1 MRGESGRAGFYNL
14 AVVGDLIWEGECAMQ
29 VAFLFMEKPAQ
40 KFGTFGGVFV
50 PNVLTILGVIL
61 FLRSGWVVGNAG
73 LTDALLMLCLA
84 NAVTFISALSLSAI
98 ATNTKAQGGGAYF
111 LISRSLGWEF
121 GGAIG
126 LPLYLAQAISVAFYV
141 VGFTE
146 SVQYLFPDLDA
157 RVFSLGTLG
166 AITVV
171 AWIGA
176 SVAVK
181 AQYVILATLAVSLAS
196 FFIGFQI
203 SDGWEARMEPGY
215 EEGQNFWSV
224 FAIFFPAVTGIMS
237 GVSMSGDLKDPT
249 RSIPRGTLWAVAFT
263 FFVYVLQLIWLAM
276 GSNRDALVGDALVM
290 QTLSVFPPLIIA
302 GLWAATLSSALASL
316 VAAPRTMQA
325 LAKDRVVPRFLSKGH
340 GASNE
345 PRIALVLSAGISV
358 ICVWVGDLNLIA
370 PLISMFFLAT
380 YGAVNLVAALES
392 WTSNPTYRPTF
403 KVHWLVSLVG
413 AIACFGIMLLLNPL
427 ATVLAVALIVTA
439 YTILARRAYRTAWGD
454 MRSGFWFAVACMGLL
469 KLYAS
474 RQHQRNWR
482 PAILVLMSN
491 LKQNNQLL
499 RFSRYLEA
507 NKGVLF
513 LSHIILGDWKTSNDR
528 QKALTRQIDDR
539 ILEERMSAFS
549 KVVIAKDFEQGV
561 TSLLQGAGLG
571 NLQPNTLM
579 IEWGSGWLRDHD
591 FPHTVHQALEMEAN
605 LIVYSKAKEPDS
617 HLYSVIDV
625 WWSARANGSMMI
637 TLAHLLQSNQA
648 WQESRIRI
656 LRIIRDEGGREAAE
670 AGMAE
675 LLKDSRIE
683 VEPVIVVSKDPPLE
697 SIARESA
704 RSAVTFVGVSVRTL
718 EEEAGPL
725 SSYAPLVDSVQG
737 HLFLTKNWHDLEL

>member
-1 MRGESGRAGFYNL
+1 MAKE
-14 AVVGDLIWEGECAMQ
+14 
-29 VAFLFMEKPAQ
+29 AQ

-73 LTDALLMLCLA
+73 LFGAIAMLCLA

-111 LISRSLGWEF
+111 LVSRSLGLEF

-146 SVQYLFPDLDA
+146 SLQYLFPGLDT
-157 RVFSLGTLG
+157 RTFSLITLG
-166 AITVV
+166 AIFVV
-171 AWIGA
+171 AWVGA
-176 SVAVK
+176 GVAVK
-181 AQYVILATLAVSLAS
+181 TQYIILGILGVSLLS
-196 FFIGFQI
+196 FFVGFRALE
-203 SDGWEARMEPGY
+203 GWQTNTEPAY
-215 EEGQNFWSV
+215 SEGHSFWTV

-249 RSIPRGTLWAVAFT
+249 KAIPRGTLWAVGFT
-263 FFVYVLQLIWLAM
+263 FVVYLAQLIWLAV
-276 GSNRDALVGDALVM
+276 GSDRDELVENSLVM
-290 QTLSVFPPLIIA
+290 KSISVFPPLILA

-316 VAAPRTMQA
+316 IAAPRTLQA
-325 LAKDRVVPRFLSKGH
+325 LGKDRVVPRFLAKGH
-340 GASNE
+340 GPARE
-345 PRIALVLSAGISV
+345 PRIALALSAAV
-358 ICVWVGDLNLIA
+358 ALVCVWFGDLNLIA

-380 YGAVNLVAALES
+380 YGAVNLVAALEN
-392 WTSNPTYRPTF
+392 WTGNPTYRPTF
-403 KVHWLVSLVG
+403 RVHWSISLIG
-413 AIACFGIMLLLNPL
+413 AVACFGIMLLLNPL
-427 ATVLAVALIVTA
+427 ATLAAIVLIVAA
-439 YTILARRAYRTAWGD
+439 YTVLARRSYRTAWGD
-454 MRSGFWFAVACMGLL
+454 MRSGFWFAVARMGLL

-491 LKQNNQLL
+491 LKENSSLL
-499 RFSRYLEA
+499 RFGRYLEA

-513 LSHIILGDWKTSNDR
+513 LSHIIIGDWTTSNDR

-539 ILEERMSAFS
+539 IRDEKMSAFS
-549 KVVIAKDFEQGV
+549 KIVIARDFEQGV
-561 TSLLQGAGLG
+561 TSLLQGSGLG

-591 FPHTVHQALEMEAN
+591 FPHTVRQALEMEAN
-605 LIVYSKAKEPDS
+605 LIVYAKADVPEEQL
-617 HLYSVIDV
+617 HSVVDV

-637 TLAHLLQSNQA
+637 TLAYLMQSNRA
-648 WQESRIRI
+648 WREARIRI

-670 AGMAE
+670 AGMSE

-683 VEPVIVVSKDPPLE
+683 VEPVVVVSKDPPLE
-697 SIARESA
+697 VIARRSGASSA
-704 RSAVTFVGVSVRTL
+704 TFVGVSVRTL

-725 SSYAPLVDSVQG
+725 SSYSPLVESVKG

>member
-1 MRGESGRAGFYNL
+1 
-14 AVVGDLIWEGECAMQ
+14 
-29 VAFLFMEKPAQ
+29 MEKPAQ

-73 LTDALLMLCLA
+73 LLGAIAMLCIA
-84 NAVTFISALSLSAI
+84 NLVTFISALSLSAI

-111 LISRSLGWEF
+111 LVSRSLGLEF

-126 LPLYLAQAISVAFYV
+126 MPLYLAQAISVAFYV

-157 RVFSLGTLG
+157 RAFSLITLG

-181 AQYVILATLAVSLAS
+181 AQYLILATLAVSLAS
-196 FFIGFQI
+196 FFVGFQI
-203 SDGWEARMEPGY
+203 SDGWEARSEPAY
-215 EEGQNFWSV
+215 IEGQSFWSV

-249 RSIPRGTLWAVAFT
+249 KSIPRGTLWAVGAT
-263 FFVYVLQLIWLAM
+263 FVVYLMQLVWLSLGA
-276 GSNRDALVGDALVM
+276 SREDLIENALVM
-290 QTLSVFPPLIIA
+290 KTISVAPPLVIA

-325 LAKDRVVPRFLSKGH
+325 LAKDRVMPRFLAKGH
-340 GASNE
+340 GPSKE

-427 ATVLAVALIVTA
+427 ATVAAVALIVTA
-439 YTILARRAYRTAWGD
+439 YTVLARRSYRTAWGD
-454 MRSGFWFAVACMGLL
+454 MRSGFWFAVARMGLL
-469 KLYAS
+469 KLYSS

-482 PAILVLMSN
+482 PAILMLMSN
-491 LKQNNQLL
+491 LKENSQLL
-499 RFSRYLEA
+499 RFGRYLEA

-513 LSHIILGDWKTSNDR
+513 LSHIIIGDWKNSLER
-528 QKALTRQIDDR
+528 QKALTRQMDER

-549 KVVIAKDFEQGV
+549 KVVVAKDFEQGV
-561 TSLLQGAGLG
+561 TSLLQGSGLG

-591 FPHTVHQALEMEAN
+591 FPSTVHQALEMETN
-605 LIVYSKAKEPDS
+605 LLVYSKAKEPDS

-637 TLAHLLQSNQA
+637 TLAHLMQSNRA
-648 WQESRIRI
+648 WQEARIRI
-656 LRIIRDEGGREAAE
+656 LRIIRDEEGRAAAE

-718 EEEAGPL
+718 EEKAGPL
-725 SSYAPLVDSVQG
+725 SSYAPLVDSIQG

>member
-1 MRGESGRAGFYNL
+1 
-14 AVVGDLIWEGECAMQ
+14 
-29 VAFLFMEKPAQ
+29 MEKPAH

-73 LTDALLMLCLA
+73 LLGALAMLGLA
-84 NAVTFISALSLSAI
+84 NLVTFISALSLSAI

-157 RVFSLGTLG
+157 RLFSLATLAG
-166 AITVV
+166 ITVV

-176 SVAVK
+176 GVAVK
-181 AQYVILATLAVSLAS
+181 AQYLILATLAVSLLS
-196 FFIGFQI
+196 FFVGFQI
-203 SDGWEARMEPGY
+203 SDGWQGRMEPAY
-215 EEGQNFWSV
+215 SEEHTFWTV

-237 GVSMSGDLKDPT
+237 GVSMSGDLKEPT
-249 RSIPRGTLWAVAFT
+249 KAIPRGTLWAVGAT
-263 FFVYVLQLIWLAM
+263 FFIYALQLVWLSFGASREELI
-276 GSNRDALVGDALVM
+276 GNALVM
-290 QTLSVFPPLIIA
+290 QTISKAPPLIIA

-325 LAKDRVVPRFLSKGH
+325 LAKDRVVPRFLAKGH
-340 GASNE
+340 GASSE
-345 PRIALVLSAGISV
+345 PRIALVLSAGV
-358 ICVWVGDLNLIA
+358 GVLCVWVGDLNLIA

-380 YGAVNLVAALES
+380 YGAVNLVAAVES
-392 WTSNPTYRPTF
+392 WTGNPTYRPTF
-403 KVHWLVSLVG
+403 KVHWSFSLIG
-413 AIACFGIMLLLNPL
+413 AMACFGIMLLLNAL
-427 ATVLAVALIVTA
+427 ATVLAIALIVTA
-439 YTILARRAYRTAWGD
+439 YTVLARRSYRTAWGD
-454 MRSGFWFAVACMGLL
+454 MRSGFWFAVARMGLL
-469 KLYAS
+469 KLYKS

-482 PAILVLMSN
+482 PAILLLMSN
-491 LKQNNQLL
+491 LKENSQLL
-499 RFSRYLEA
+499 RFGRYLEA

-513 LSHIILGDWKTSNDR
+513 LSHIILGDWKKSAER
-528 QKALTRQIDDR
+528 QKALRRQIDDQIR
-539 ILEERMSAFS
+539 EERMSAFS
-549 KVVIAKDFEQGV
+549 KVVVSKDFEQGV
-561 TSLLQGAGLG
+561 TSLLQGSGLG

-637 TLAHLLQSNQA
+637 TLAYLLQSNPA
-648 WQESRIRI
+648 WQDTKIRV
-656 LRIIRDEGGREAAE
+656 LRIIRDEDGREAAE
-670 AGMAE
+670 AGMAD
-675 LLKDSRIE
+675 LLKDTRIE
-683 VEPVIVVSKDPPLE
+683 IEPVVVVASEPPLE
-697 SIARESA
+697 AIARESA

-718 EEEAGPL
+718 EEAAGPL
-725 SSYAPLVDSVQG
+725 SSYSSLVDAMQG
-737 HLFLTKNWHDLEL
+737 HLILTKNWHDLEL

>member
-1 MRGESGRAGFYNL
+1 
-14 AVVGDLIWEGECAMQ
+14 
-29 VAFLFMEKPAQ
+29 MEKPAQ

-73 LTDALLMLCLA
+73 LAGAIAMLCVA

-146 SVQYLFPDLDA
+146 SVQYLFPDLDV
-157 RVFSLGTLG
+157 RVFSLVTLA
-166 AITVV
+166 AITAV

-181 AQYVILATLAVSLAS
+181 TQYIILATLAVSLVS
-196 FFIGFQI
+196 FFVGFQI
-203 SDGWEARMEPGY
+203 SDGWEARTEPQYEPG
-215 EEGQNFWSV
+215 QSFWSV

-249 RSIPRGTLWAVAFT
+249 KSIPRGTLWAVAFT
-263 FFVYVLQLIWLAM
+263 FVVYLLQLIWLSLGASREDLI
-276 GSNRDALVGDALVM
+276 GNSLVM
-290 QTLSVFPPLIIA
+290 KTISVAPPLVIA

-316 VAAPRTMQA
+316 VAAPRTLQA
-325 LAKDRVVPRFLSKGH
+325 LAKDRVIPKFLAKGQ
-340 GASNE
+340 GPSNE
-345 PRIALVLSAGISV
+345 PRLALVLSAAVGAV
-358 ICVWVGDLNLIA
+358 CVWVGDLNIIA

-403 KVHWLVSLVG
+403 KVHWLVSLLG

-427 ATVLAVALIVTA
+427 ATVAAIALIVTA
-439 YTILARRAYRTAWGD
+439 YTVLARRSYRTAWGD
-454 MRSGFWFAVACMGLL
+454 MRSGFWFAVARMGLL
-469 KLYAS
+469 KLYSS

-482 PAILVLMSN
+482 PAILMLMSN
-491 LKQNNQLL
+491 LKENSQLL
-499 RFSRYLEA
+499 RFGRYLEA

-513 LSHIILGDWKTSNDR
+513 LSHIILGDWKSSNDR
-528 QKALTRQIDDR
+528 QKALTRQMDDR
-539 ILEERMSAFS
+539 IREEKMSAFS
-549 KVVIAKDFEQGV
+549 KVVIAKDFEQGL
-561 TSLLQGAGLG
+561 TSLLQGSGLG

-591 FPHTVHQALEMEAN
+591 FPRTVRQALEMETN

-617 HLYSVIDV
+617 HLYSVVDV

-637 TLAHLLQSNQA
+637 TLAHLLQSNRS
-648 WQESRIRI
+648 WRDSRIRI
-656 LRIIRDEGGREAAE
+656 LRIIRDEQGRAAAE
-670 AGMAE
+670 AGMSE

-683 VEPVIVVSKDPPLE
+683 VEPVIVVTREPPLE
-697 SIARESA
+697 AIARESA
-704 RSAVTFVGVSVRTL
+704 RSGVTFVGVSVRTL

-725 SSYAPLVDSVQG
+725 SSYAPLVDTLQG

>member
-1 MRGESGRAGFYNL
+1 
-14 AVVGDLIWEGECAMQ
+14 
-29 VAFLFMEKPAQ
+29 MEKPAQ

-73 LTDALLMLCLA
+73 LLGAIAMLCIA
-84 NAVTFISALSLSAI
+84 NLVTFISALSLSAI

-111 LISRSLGWEF
+111 LVSRSLGLEF

-126 LPLYLAQAISVAFYV
+126 MPLYLAQAISVAFYV

-157 RVFSLGTLG
+157 RAFSLITLG
-166 AITVV
+166 AITAV

-181 AQYVILATLAVSLAS
+181 AQYLILATLAVSLAS
-196 FFIGFQI
+196 FFVGFQI
-203 SDGWEARMEPGY
+203 SDGWEARSEPAY
-215 EEGQNFWSV
+215 IEGQSFWSV

-249 RSIPRGTLWAVAFT
+249 KSIPRGTLWAVGAT
-263 FFVYVLQLIWLAM
+263 FVIYLMQLVWLSLGA
-276 GSNRDALVGDALVM
+276 SREDLIENALVM
-290 QTLSVFPPLIIA
+290 KTISVAPPLVIA

-325 LAKDRVVPRFLSKGH
+325 LAKDRVMPRFLAKGH
-340 GASNE
+340 GPSKE

-427 ATVLAVALIVTA
+427 ATVAAVALIVTA
-439 YTILARRAYRTAWGD
+439 YTVLARRSYRTAWGD
-454 MRSGFWFAVACMGLL
+454 MRSGFWFAVARMGLL
-469 KLYAS
+469 KLYSS

-482 PAILVLMSN
+482 PAILMLMSN
-491 LKQNNQLL
+491 LKENSQLL
-499 RFSRYLEA
+499 RFGRYLEA

-513 LSHIILGDWKTSNDR
+513 LSHIIIGDWKNSLER
-528 QKALTRQIDDR
+528 QKALTRQMDER

-549 KVVIAKDFEQGV
+549 KVVVAKDFEQGV
-561 TSLLQGAGLG
+561 TSLLQGSGLG

-591 FPHTVHQALEMEAN
+591 FPSTVHQALEMETN
-605 LIVYSKAKEPDS
+605 LLVYSKAKEPDS

-637 TLAHLLQSNQA
+637 TLAHLMQSNRA
-648 WQESRIRI
+648 WQEARIRI
-656 LRIIRDEGGREAAE
+656 LRIIRDEEGRAAAE

-718 EEEAGPL
+718 EEKAGPL
-725 SSYAPLVDSVQG
+725 SSYAPLVDSIQG

>member
-1 MRGESGRAGFYNL
+1 
-14 AVVGDLIWEGECAMQ
+14 
-29 VAFLFMEKPAQ
+29 MEKPAQ

-73 LTDALLMLCLA
+73 LTGAILMLCIA
-84 NAVTFISALSLSAI
+84 NLVTFISALSLSAI

-111 LISRSLGWEF
+111 LVSRSLGLEF

-157 RVFSLGTLG
+157 RVFSLITLG
-166 AITVV
+166 AITLV

-181 AQYVILATLAVSLAS
+181 AQYLIVATLAVSLGS
-196 FFIGFQI
+196 FFVGFQI
-203 SDGWEARMEPGY
+203 SDGWEIRSEPAY
-215 EEGQNFWSV
+215 IEGHSFWSV

-263 FFVYVLQLIWLAM
+263 FLVYGFQLVWLSLGATREELIT
-276 GSNRDALVGDALVM
+276 NALVM
-290 QTLSVFPPLIIA
+290 KTISVAPPLIIA

-325 LAKDRVVPRFLSKGH
+325 LAKDRVIPHFLSKGH
-340 GASNE
+340 GPSKE

-358 ICVWVGDLNLIA
+358 VCVWIGDLNLIA

-427 ATVLAVALIVTA
+427 ATVAAVALIMTA
-439 YTILARRAYRTAWGD
+439 YTVLARRSYRTAWGD
-454 MRSGFWFAVACMGLL
+454 MRSGFWFAVARMGLL
-469 KLYAS
+469 KLYSS

-491 LKQNNQLL
+491 LKENSQLL
-499 RFSRYLEA
+499 RFGRYLEA

-513 LSHIILGDWKTSNDR
+513 LSHIIIGDWQKSNAR
-528 QKALTRQIDDR
+528 QKALSRQIDDR
-539 ILEERMSAFS
+539 IRDEKMSAFS
-549 KVVIAKDFEQGV
+549 KIVIAKDFEQGV
-561 TSLLQGAGLG
+561 TSLLQGSGLG
-571 NLQPNTLM
+571 NLQPNTLL
-579 IEWGSGWLRDHD
+579 IEWGSGWLRDQH

-605 LIVYSKAKEPDS
+605 LLVYSKAKEPDS

-637 TLAHLLQSNQA
+637 TLAHLMQSNRP
-648 WQESRIRI
+648 WRESRIRI
-656 LRIIRDEGGREAAE
+656 LRIIRDESGREAAE

-683 VEPVIVVSKDPPLE
+683 VEPVIVVSQDPPLD

-725 SSYAPLVDSVQG
+725 SSYAPMVDTIQG

>member
-1 MRGESGRAGFYNL
+1 
-14 AVVGDLIWEGECAMQ
+14 
-29 VAFLFMEKPAQ
+29 MEKPAV

-73 LTDALLMLCLA
+73 LTGALAMLCIA

-111 LISRSLGWEF
+111 LVSRSLGLEF

-157 RVFSLGTLG
+157 RLFSLATLA
-166 AITVV
+166 AIACV

-176 SVAVK
+176 GVAVK
-181 AQYVILATLAVSLAS
+181 TQYIILATLVVSLVS
-196 FFIGFQI
+196 FFIGFQV
-203 SDGWEARMEPGY
+203 SDGWQSRSEPAY
-215 EEGQNFWSV
+215 ATGQSFWSV

-249 RSIPRGTLWAVAFT
+249 KSIPRGTLWAVAFT
-263 FFVYVLQLIWLAM
+263 FVIYALQLLWLSL
-276 GSNRDALVGDALVM
+276 GSSREELKENALVM
-290 QTLSVFPPLIIA
+290 QSISVFPPLIIA

-325 LAKDRVVPRFLSKGH
+325 LAKDRVVPFVLAKGQ
-340 GASNE
+340 GPSSE
-345 PRIALVLSAGISV
+345 PRLALLLSTFVAV

-403 KVHWLVSLVG
+403 KVHWLISLLG
-413 AIACFGIMLLLNPL
+413 AMACFGIMLLLNPL
-427 ATVLAVALIVTA
+427 ATFLAVVLIVTA
-439 YTILARRAYRTAWGD
+439 YTVLARRAYRTAWGD
-454 MRSGFWFAVACMGLL
+454 MRSGFWFAVARMGLL
-469 KLYAS
+469 KLYSS

-482 PAILVLMSN
+482 PAILILMSN
-491 LKQNNQLL
+491 LKGSGKLL
-499 RFSRYLEA
+499 QFGRYLEA
-507 NKGVLF
+507 DKGVLF
-513 LSHIILGDWKTSNDR
+513 LSRIIIGDWKSSIDR
-528 QKALTRQIDDR
+528 QKALTRQMDDR
-539 ILEERMSAFS
+539 IREEKLSAFS

-561 TSLLQGAGLG
+561 TSLLQGSGLG
-571 NLQPNTLM
+571 NLQPNTLLM
-579 IEWGSGWLRDHD
+579 EWGSGWLRDQD
-591 FPHTVHQALEMEAN
+591 FPRTVRQALEMETN
-605 LIVYSKAKEPDS
+605 LLVYSKAEEPDS

-637 TLAHLLQSNQA
+637 TLAHLLQSNRM
-648 WQESRIRI
+648 WREHRIRI
-656 LRIIRDEGGREAAE
+656 LRIIRDEGGRESAE
-670 AGMAE
+670 NGMSE
-675 LLKDSRIE
+675 LLRDSRIE
-683 VEPVIVVSKDPPLE
+683 VEPVIVVSKSPPLE

-718 EEEAGPL
+718 EEEEGPL
-725 SSYAPLVDSVQG
+725 SSYGPMVESMQG

>member
-1 MRGESGRAGFYNL
+1 
-14 AVVGDLIWEGECAMQ
+14 
-29 VAFLFMEKPAQ
+29 MEKPAQ

-73 LTDALLMLCLA
+73 LVGAIVMLCIA
-84 NAVTFISALSLSAI
+84 NLVTFISALSLSAI

-111 LISRSLGWEF
+111 LVSRSLGLEF

-157 RVFSLGTLG
+157 RTFSLITLG
-166 AITVV
+166 AITAV

-181 AQYVILATLAVSLAS
+181 TQYIILATLAVSLIS
-196 FFIGFQI
+196 FFVGFQI
-203 SDGWEARMEPGY
+203 SDGWEARSEPAY
-215 EEGQNFWSV
+215 IEGQSFWSV

-249 RSIPRGTLWAVAFT
+249 KSIPRGTLWAVGFT
-263 FFVYVLQLIWLAM
+263 FVVYLLQLVWLSLGASREELI
-276 GSNRDALVGDALVM
+276 GNALVM
-290 QTLSVFPPLIIA
+290 QGISVAPPLIIA

-316 VAAPRTMQA
+316 VAAPRTLQA
-325 LAKDRVVPRFLSKGH
+325 LAKDRVMPRVLSKGH
-340 GASNE
+340 GAAKE
-345 PRIALVLSAGISV
+345 PRIALVISAAISV
-358 ICVWVGDLNLIA
+358 VCVWVGDLNLIA

-427 ATVLAVALIVTA
+427 ATFAAVVLIVTA
-439 YTILARRAYRTAWGD
+439 YTVLARRSYRTAWGD
-454 MRSGFWFAVACMGLL
+454 MRSGFWFAVARMGLL
-469 KLYAS
+469 KLYSS

-491 LKQNNQLL
+491 LKENSQLL
-499 RFSRYLEA
+499 RFGRYLEA

-513 LSHIILGDWKTSNDR
+513 LSHIIIGDWKNSIDR

-539 ILEERMSAFS
+539 IREERMSAFS
-549 KVVIAKDFEQGV
+549 KVVVAKDFEQGV
-561 TSLLQGAGLG
+561 TSLLQGSGLG

-591 FPHTVHQALEMEAN
+591 FPSTVHQALEMETN
-605 LIVYSKAKEPDS
+605 LLVYSKAKEPDS

-637 TLAHLLQSNQA
+637 TLAHLMQSNRA
-648 WQESRIRI
+648 WQEARIRI
-656 LRIIRDEGGREAAE
+656 LRIIRDEDGREAAE

-683 VEPVIVVSKDPPLE
+683 AESVIVVSQDSPLE

-725 SSYAPLVDSVQG
+725 SSYAPLVDGIQG

>member
-1 MRGESGRAGFYNL
+1 
-14 AVVGDLIWEGECAMQ
+14 
-29 VAFLFMEKPAQ
+29 MEKPAQ

-73 LTDALLMLCLA
+73 LVGAIVMLCIA
-84 NAVTFISALSLSAI
+84 NLVTFISALSLSAI

-111 LISRSLGWEF
+111 LVSRSLGLEF

-157 RVFSLGTLG
+157 RTFSLVTLG
-166 AITVV
+166 AITAV

-181 AQYVILATLAVSLAS
+181 TQYIILATLAVSLIS
-196 FFIGFQI
+196 FFVGFQI
-203 SDGWEARMEPGY
+203 SDGWEARSEPAY
-215 EEGQNFWSV
+215 IEGQSFWSV

-249 RSIPRGTLWAVAFT
+249 KSIPRGTLWAVGFT
-263 FFVYVLQLIWLAM
+263 FVVYLLQLVWLSLGASREELI
-276 GSNRDALVGDALVM
+276 GNALVM
-290 QTLSVFPPLIIA
+290 QGISVAPPLIIA

-316 VAAPRTMQA
+316 VAAPRTLQA
-325 LAKDRVVPRFLSKGH
+325 LAKDRVMPRVLSKGH
-340 GASNE
+340 GAAKE
-345 PRIALVLSAGISV
+345 PRIALVISAAISV
-358 ICVWVGDLNLIA
+358 VCVWVGDLNLIA

-427 ATVLAVALIVTA
+427 ATFAAVVLIVTA
-439 YTILARRAYRTAWGD
+439 YTVLARRSYRTAWGD
-454 MRSGFWFAVACMGLL
+454 MRSGFWFAVARMGLL
-469 KLYAS
+469 KLYSS

-491 LKQNNQLL
+491 LKENSQLL
-499 RFSRYLEA
+499 RFGRYLEA

-513 LSHIILGDWKTSNDR
+513 LSHIIIGDWKNSIDR

-539 ILEERMSAFS
+539 IREERMSAFS
-549 KVVIAKDFEQGV
+549 KVVVAKDFEQGV
-561 TSLLQGAGLG
+561 TSLLQGSGLG

-591 FPHTVHQALEMEAN
+591 FPSTVHQALEMETN
-605 LIVYSKAKEPDS
+605 LLVYSKAKEPDS

-637 TLAHLLQSNQA
+637 TLAHLMQSNRA
-648 WQESRIRI
+648 WQEARIRI
-656 LRIIRDEGGREAAE
+656 LRIIRDEDGREAAE

-683 VEPVIVVSKDPPLE
+683 AESVVVVSQDSPLE

-725 SSYAPLVDSVQG
+725 SSYAPLVDGIQG

>member
-1 MRGESGRAGFYNL
+1 
-14 AVVGDLIWEGECAMQ
+14 
-29 VAFLFMEKPAQ
+29 MEKAAQ

-73 LTDALLMLCLA
+73 LTGAIVMLCIA
-84 NAVTFISALSLSAI
+84 NLVTFISALSLSAI

-111 LISRSLGWEF
+111 LVSRSLGLEF

-146 SVQYLFPDLDA
+146 SVQYLFHDIDA
-157 RVFSLGTLG
+157 RMFSLVTLA

-181 AQYVILATLAVSLAS
+181 TQYIILATLLVSLAS
-196 FFIGFQI
+196 FFVGFQI
-203 SDGWEARMEPGY
+203 SDGWEARIEPAY
-215 EEGQNFWSV
+215 EVGQSFWSV

-237 GVSMSGDLKDPT
+237 GVSMSGDLKDPAK
-249 RSIPRGTLWAVAFT
+249 SIPRGTLWAVGFT
-263 FFVYVLQLIWLAM
+263 FVVYVLQLIWLSLGAP
-276 GSNRDALVGDALVM
+276 REALVGNALVM
-290 QTLSVFPPLIIA
+290 KTISVAPPLVIA

-325 LAKDRVVPRFLSKGH
+325 LAKDRVMPRFLSKGH
-340 GASNE
+340 GPSKE
-345 PRIALVLSAGISV
+345 PRLALVLSAAISV
-358 ICVWVGDLNLIA
+358 ICVWIGDLNLIA

-427 ATVLAVALIVTA
+427 ATVAAVALIVTA
-439 YTILARRAYRTAWGD
+439 YTVLARRSYRTAWGD
-454 MRSGFWFAVACMGLL
+454 MRSGFWFAVARMGLL
-469 KLYAS
+469 KLYSS

-482 PAILVLMSN
+482 PAILMLMSN
-491 LKQNNQLL
+491 LKENSQLL
-499 RFSRYLEA
+499 RFGRYLEA

-513 LSHIILGDWKTSNDR
+513 LSHIILGDWKTSNER
-528 QKALTRQIDDR
+528 QKALTRQMDDR
-539 ILEERMSAFS
+539 IREEKMSAFS

-561 TSLLQGAGLG
+561 TSLLQGSGLG

-591 FPHTVHQALEMEAN
+591 FPSTVHQALEMEAN
-605 LIVYSKAKEPDS
+605 LLVYSKAKEPDS

-637 TLAHLLQSNQA
+637 TLAHLMQSNRD
-648 WQESRIRI
+648 WQEARIRI
-656 LRIIRDEGGREAAE
+656 LRIIRDEDGREAAE
-670 AGMAE
+670 AGMAD

-683 VEPVIVVSKDPPLE
+683 VEPVIVVSQDPPLE

-725 SSYAPLVDSVQG
+725 SSYAPLVDAIQG

>member
-1 MRGESGRAGFYNL
+1 MLELTMAMRD
-14 AVVGDLIWEGECAMQ
+14 GDRSD
-29 VAFLFMEKPAQ
+29 FMDKPAQ

-61 FLRSGWVVGNAG
+61 FLRAGWVVGNAG
-73 LTDALLMLCLA
+73 LTEALMMLCIA

-111 LISRSLGWEF
+111 LISRSLGLEF

-146 SVQYLFPDLDA
+146 SVQYLFPNLDV
-157 RVFSLGTLG
+157 RLFSLVTLALIG
-166 AITVV
+166 CV

-176 SVAVK
+176 SLAVK
-181 AQYVILATLAVSLAS
+181 AQYFILATLMVSLIS
-196 FFIGFQI
+196 FFVGFRVNE
-203 SDGWEARMEPGY
+203 GWEDLTQPAY
-215 EEGQNFWSV
+215 EGEQSFWSV

-249 RSIPRGTLWAVAFT
+249 KSIPRGTLWAVAFT
-263 FFVYVLQLIWLAM
+263 FVVYVMQLVWLSLGAERSELL
-276 GSNRDALVGDALVM
+276 GNALVM
-290 QTLSVFPPLIIA
+290 QSLSIAPPLIIA

-316 VAAPRTMQA
+316 VAAPRTLQA
-325 LAKDRVVPRFLSKGH
+325 LAKDRVMPRFLAKGK
-340 GASNE
+340 GPSSE
-345 PRIALVLSAGISV
+345 PRIALVISALIGV
-358 ICVWVGDLNLIA
+358 LCVLIGDLNLIA

-403 KVHWLVSLVG
+403 RVHWLVSLIG
-413 AIACFGIMLLLNPL
+413 AVACFGIMLLLNPV
-427 ATVLAVALIVTA
+427 ATVLAIALIVVA
-439 YTILARRAYRTAWGD
+439 YTVLARRAYRTAWGD
-454 MRSGFWFAVACMGLL
+454 MRSGFWFAVARMGLL
-469 KLYAS
+469 KLYSS

-482 PAILVLMSN
+482 PAILVLSSK
-491 LKQNNQLL
+491 LKQNSQLL
-499 RFSRYLEA
+499 RFGRYLEA

-513 LSHIILGDWKTSNDR
+513 LSHIIIGDWESSNDR
-528 QKALTRQIDDR
+528 QRALTRQLDDR
-539 ILEERMSAFS
+539 IREEKMSAFS
-549 KVVIAKDFEQGV
+549 KVVIARDFEQGV
-561 TSLLQGAGLG
+561 TTLLQGAGLG
-571 NLQPNTLM
+571 NLQPNTLL
-579 IEWGSGWLRDHD
+579 IEWGSGWLRDSD
-591 FPHTVHQALEMEAN
+591 FPRTVHQALEMEAN
-605 LIVYSKAKEPDS
+605 LIVYSKAKEPES
-617 HLYSVIDV
+617 HLYPVIDV

-637 TLAHLLQSNQA
+637 TLAHLLQSNRL
-648 WQESRIRI
+648 WGDYRIRI
-656 LRIIRDEGGREAAE
+656 LRIIKDEGGREAAE

-683 VEPVIVVSKDPPLE
+683 VDPVIVVSKGPPLE
-697 SIARESA
+697 SIACESA
-704 RSAVTFVGVSVRTL
+704 RSAVAFVGVSVRTL

-725 SSYAPLVDSVQG
+725 ASYAPLVDSVQG

>member
-1 MRGESGRAGFYNL
+1 
-14 AVVGDLIWEGECAMQ
+14 
-29 VAFLFMEKPAQ
+29 
-40 KFGTFGGVFV
+40 
-50 PNVLTILGVIL
+50 
-61 FLRSGWVVGNAG
+61 
-73 LTDALLMLCLA
+73 MLCIA

-157 RVFSLGTLG
+157 RVFSLVTLG

-171 AWIGA
+171 AWTGA

-181 AQYVILATLAVSLAS
+181 TQYIILATLVVSLLS
-196 FFIGFQI
+196 FFVGFQI
-203 SDGWEARMEPGY
+203 SDGWEPNMEAEY
-215 EEGQNFWSV
+215 ESGQSFWTV

-249 RSIPRGTLWAVAFT
+249 KSIPRGTLWAVAVT
-263 FFVYVLQLIWLAM
+263 FVVYAAQLVWLSLGASR
-276 GSNRDALVGDALVM
+276 GELIGNALVM
-290 QTLSVFPPLIIA
+290 KTISVAPPLIMA

-325 LAKDRVVPRFLSKGH
+325 LAKDRVIPRFLSKGK

-345 PRIALVLSAGISV
+345 PRLALILSAGV
-358 ICVWVGDLNLIA
+358 ALICVWVGDLNLIA

-413 AIACFGIMLLLNPL
+413 AIACFGIMLLLNVL
-427 ATVLAVALIVTA
+427 ATIVAVALIVAA
-439 YTILARRAYRTAWGD
+439 YTILARRSYRTAWGD
-454 MRSGFWFAVACMGLL
+454 MRSGFWFAVARMGLL
-469 KLYAS
+469 KLYSS

-482 PAILVLMSN
+482 PAILILMSN
-491 LKQNNQLL
+491 LKENSQLL
-499 RFSRYLEA
+499 RFGRYLEA

-513 LSHIILGDWKTSNDR
+513 LSHIILGDWKTSAER
-528 QKALTRQIDDR
+528 QKALTRQMDDR
-539 ILEERMSAFS
+539 IRFEKMSAFS

-561 TSLLQGAGLG
+561 TSLLQGSGLG

-591 FPHTVHQALEMEAN
+591 FPHTVHQALEMETN
-605 LIVYSKAKEPDS
+605 LIVYSKAKETDS

-637 TLAHLLQSNQA
+637 TLAHLLQSNSA
-648 WQESRIRI
+648 WQDARIRI
-656 LRIIRDEGGREAAE
+656 LRIIRDEDGRAAAE
-670 AGMAE
+670 AGMSE

-683 VEPVIVVSKDPPLE
+683 VEPVIVVTRDPPLE
-697 SIARESA
+697 AIARESA

-725 SSYAPLVDSVQG
+725 SSYAPVVDSIQG

>member
-1 MRGESGRAGFYNL
+1 M
-14 AVVGDLIWEGECAMQ
+14 D
-29 VAFLFMEKPAQ
+29 KPAQ

-73 LTDALLMLCLA
+73 LVGAIMMLCIA

-111 LISRSLGWEF
+111 LVSRSLGLEF

-146 SVQYLFPDLDA
+146 SVQYLFQDLDA
-157 RVFSLGTLG
+157 RLFSLITLG
-166 AITVV
+166 CITAV

-181 AQYVILATLAVSLAS
+181 TQYIILATLAVSLAS
-196 FFIGFQI
+196 FFVGFQI
-203 SDGWEARMEPGY
+203 SDGWEARSEPAY
-215 EEGQNFWSV
+215 ETGQSFWSV

-237 GVSMSGDLKDPT
+237 GVSMSGDLKDPAK
-249 RSIPRGTLWAVAFT
+249 SIPRGTLWAVGFT
-263 FFVYVLQLIWLAM
+263 FVVYAFQLVWLSLGASREQLIGNSM
-276 GSNRDALVGDALVM
+276 VM
-290 QTLSVFPPLIIA
+290 KTISVAPPLIIA

-325 LAKDRVVPRFLSKGH
+325 LAKDRVMPSFLAKGQ
-340 GASNE
+340 GPSNE
-345 PRIALVLSAGISV
+345 PRIALLMSAAISV
-358 ICVWVGDLNLIA
+358 VCVWIGDLNLIA

-392 WTSNPTYRPTF
+392 WTGNPTYRPTF
-403 KVHWLVSLVG
+403 KVHWSVSLVG
-413 AIACFGIMLLLNPL
+413 ALACFGIMLLLNPL
-427 ATVLAVALIVTA
+427 ATAASVVLIVVA
-439 YTILARRAYRTAWGD
+439 YTILARRSYRTAWGD
-454 MRSGFWFAVACMGLL
+454 MRSGFWFAVARMGLL
-469 KLYAS
+469 KLYSS

-482 PAILVLMSN
+482 PAILMLMSN
-491 LKQNNQLL
+491 LKENSQLL
-499 RFSRYLEA
+499 RFGRYLEA

-513 LSHIILGDWKTSNDR
+513 LSHIIIGDWKTSNDR
-528 QKALTRQIDDR
+528 QKALTRQMDDR
-539 ILEERMSAFS
+539 IREEKMSAFS

-561 TSLLQGAGLG
+561 TSLLQGSGLG

-591 FPHTVHQALEMEAN
+591 FPHTVQQALEMEAN

-637 TLAHLLQSNQA
+637 TLAHLMQSNRA
-648 WQESRIRI
+648 WRDSRIRI
-656 LRIIRDEGGREAAE
+656 LRIIRDESGRGSAE

-683 VEPVIVVSKDPPLE
+683 VEPVIVVSQDPPLE

-718 EEEAGPL
+718 QEEAGPL

>member
-1 MRGESGRAGFYNL
+1 
-14 AVVGDLIWEGECAMQ
+14 
-29 VAFLFMEKPAQ
+29 MEKPAQ

-73 LTDALLMLCLA
+73 LVGAIVMLCIA
-84 NAVTFISALSLSAI
+84 NLVTYISALSLSAI

-111 LISRSLGWEF
+111 LVSRSLGLEF

-157 RVFSLGTLG
+157 RTFSLITLG

-181 AQYVILATLAVSLAS
+181 TQYVILATLAVSLIS
-196 FFIGFQI
+196 FFVGFQI
-203 SDGWEARMEPGY
+203 SDGWEARSEPAY
-215 EEGQNFWSV
+215 IEGQSFWSV

-237 GVSMSGDLKDPT
+237 GVSMSGDLKDPAK
-249 RSIPRGTLWAVAFT
+249 SIPRGTLWAVGFT
-263 FFVYVLQLIWLAM
+263 FVVYLLQLVWLSLGA
-276 GSNRDALVGDALVM
+276 SREELVGNALVM
-290 QTLSVFPPLIIA
+290 QTISLAPPLIIA

-316 VAAPRTMQA
+316 VAAPRTLQA
-325 LAKDRVVPRFLSKGH
+325 LAKDRVMPRFLSKGH
-340 GASNE
+340 GPSKE
-345 PRIALVLSAGISV
+345 PRIALVLSAAISIV
-358 ICVWVGDLNLIA
+358 CVWVGDLNLIA

-427 ATVLAVALIVTA
+427 ATVAAVALIVTA
-439 YTILARRAYRTAWGD
+439 YTVLARRSYRTAWGD
-454 MRSGFWFAVACMGLL
+454 MRSGFWFAVARMGLL
-469 KLYAS
+469 KLYSS

-482 PAILVLMSN
+482 PAILMLMSN
-491 LKQNNQLL
+491 LKENSQLL
-499 RFSRYLEA
+499 RFGRYLEA

-513 LSHIILGDWKTSNDR
+513 LSHIIIGDWKNSLER
-528 QKALTRQIDDR
+528 QKALTRQMDER
-539 ILEERMSAFS
+539 ILEEKMSAFS
-549 KVVIAKDFEQGV
+549 KVVVAKDFEQGV
-561 TSLLQGAGLG
+561 TSLLQGSGLG

-591 FPHTVHQALEMEAN
+591 FPRTVHQALEMETN
-605 LIVYSKAKEPDS
+605 LLVYSKAKEPDS

-637 TLAHLLQSNQA
+637 TLAHLMQSNRS
-648 WQESRIRI
+648 WQDARIRI
-656 LRIIRDEGGREAAE
+656 LRIIRDEEGREAAE

-683 VEPVIVVSKDPPLE
+683 VEPVIVVSQDPPLE

-718 EEEAGPL
+718 KEEAGPL
-725 SSYAPLVDSVQG
+725 SSYAPLVDGIQG

>member
-1 MRGESGRAGFYNL
+1 
-14 AVVGDLIWEGECAMQ
+14 MQ
-29 VAFLFMEKPAQ
+29 GAFSVLMEKPAQ

-73 LTDALLMLCLA
+73 LWGALTMLCIA

-146 SVQYLFPDLDA
+146 SVQYLFPDLDP
-157 RVFSLGTLG
+157 RWFSLATLA

-181 AQYVILATLAVSLAS
+181 AQYLILATLVVSLLS
-196 FFIGFQI
+196 FFVGFQI
-203 SDGWEARMEPGY
+203 SDGWEGRLEPSYTSGHS
-215 EEGQNFWSV
+215 FWTV

-249 RSIPRGTLWAVAFT
+249 KAIPRGTLWAVGAT
-263 FFVYVLQLIWLAM
+263 FFIYAAQLVWLAM
-276 GSNRDALVGDALVM
+276 GASRGDLIEDSLVM
-290 QTLSVFPPLIIA
+290 QTISKVPPLIIA

-325 LAKDRVVPRFLSKGH
+325 LAKDRIVPRFLAKGH
-340 GASNE
+340 GPASE
-345 PRIALVLSAGISV
+345 PRIALVLSACIGV
-358 ICVWVGDLNLIA
+358 VCVWVGDLNLIA

-380 YGAVNLVAALES
+380 YGAVNLVAGLES
-392 WTSNPTYRPTF
+392 WTGNPTYRPTF
-403 KVHWLVSLVG
+403 RVHWTLSLVG
-413 AIACFGIMLLLNPL
+413 AIACFGIMLLLNAL
-427 ATVLAVALIVTA
+427 ATIFAVALIATA
-439 YTILARRAYRTAWGD
+439 YMVLARRAYRTAWGD
-454 MRSGFWFAVACMGLL
+454 MRSGFWFAVARMGLL
-469 KLYAS
+469 KLYKS

-482 PAILVLMSN
+482 PAILLLMSN
-491 LKQNNQLL
+491 LKENSQLL
-499 RFSRYLEA
+499 RFGRYLEA

-513 LSHIILGDWKTSNDR
+513 LSHIILGDWKTSADR
-528 QKALTRQIDDR
+528 QKALTQKMDDR
-539 ILEERMSAFS
+539 IREERMSAFS
-549 KVVIAKDFEQGV
+549 KVVISKDFEQGV
-561 TSLLQGAGLG
+561 TTLLQGSGLG

-579 IEWGSGWLRDHD
+579 IEWGSGWLRDND

-637 TLAHLLQSNQA
+637 TLAHLLQSNRQWREA
-648 WQESRIRI
+648 RIRV
-656 LRIIRDEGGREAAE
+656 LRIIRDEEGREAAH

-675 LLKDSRIE
+675 LLKDTRIE
-683 VEPVIVVSKDPPLE
+683 VEPVVVVAEEPPLQA
-697 SIARESA
+697 IARESA

-725 SSYAPLVDSVQG
+725 SSYAPLVDGVRG
-737 HLFLTKNWHDLEL
+737 HLILTKNWHDLEL

>member
-1 MRGESGRAGFYNL
+1 
-14 AVVGDLIWEGECAMQ
+14 
-29 VAFLFMEKPAQ
+29 MEKPAQ

-73 LTDALLMLCLA
+73 LIGAIAMLCIA
-84 NAVTFISALSLSAI
+84 NLVTFISALSLSAI

-111 LISRSLGWEF
+111 LVSRSLGLEF

-157 RVFSLGTLG
+157 RSFSLITLG
-166 AITVV
+166 AITAV

-181 AQYVILATLAVSLAS
+181 TQYIILATLAVSLIS
-196 FFIGFQI
+196 FFVGFQI
-203 SDGWEARMEPGY
+203 SDGWEARSEPAY
-215 EEGQNFWSV
+215 IEGQSFWSV

-249 RSIPRGTLWAVAFT
+249 KSIPRGTLWAVGFT
-263 FFVYVLQLIWLAM
+263 FVVYLFQLVWLSLGASREDLI
-276 GSNRDALVGDALVM
+276 GNALVM
-290 QTLSVFPPLIIA
+290 KTISVAPPLVIA

-325 LAKDRVVPRFLSKGH
+325 LAKDRVMPRFLSKGH
-340 GASNE
+340 GPSKE
-345 PRIALVLSAGISV
+345 PRIALVLSAAIGV
-358 ICVWVGDLNLIA
+358 VCVWVGDLNLIA

-413 AIACFGIMLLLNPL
+413 AIACFSIMLLLNPL
-427 ATVLAVALIVTA
+427 ATFAAVALIVTS
-439 YTILARRAYRTAWGD
+439 YTVLARRSYRTAWGD
-454 MRSGFWFAVACMGLL
+454 MRSGFWFAVARMGLL
-469 KLYAS
+469 KLYSS

-482 PAILVLMSN
+482 PAILMLMSN
-491 LKQNNQLL
+491 LKENSQLL
-499 RFSRYLEA
+499 RFGRYLEA

-513 LSHIILGDWKTSNDR
+513 LSHIILGDWKTSMER
-528 QKALTRQIDDR
+528 QKALTRQMDER
-539 ILEERMSAFS
+539 IREEKMSAFS
-549 KVVIAKDFEQGV
+549 KVVVAKDFEQGV
-561 TSLLQGAGLG
+561 TSLLQGSGLG

-591 FPHTVHQALEMEAN
+591 FPSTVHQALEMETN
-605 LIVYSKAKEPDS
+605 LLVYSKAKEPDS

-637 TLAHLLQSNQA
+637 TLAHLMQSNRA
-648 WQESRIRI
+648 WQDARIRI
-656 LRIIRDEGGREAAE
+656 LRIIRDEDGREAAE
-670 AGMAE
+670 VGMAD

-683 VEPVIVVSKDPPLE
+683 VEPVIVVSQDPPLE

-718 EEEAGPL
+718 EETAGPL
-725 SSYAPLVDSVQG
+725 SSYAPLVDGIHG

>member
-1 MRGESGRAGFYNL
+1 
-14 AVVGDLIWEGECAMQ
+14 
-29 VAFLFMEKPAQ
+29 MEKSVQ

-73 LTDALLMLCLA
+73 LVGALLMLCIA

-157 RVFSLGTLG
+157 RVFSLVTLG

-171 AWIGA
+171 AWTGA

-181 AQYVILATLAVSLAS
+181 TQYIILATLVVSLLS
-196 FFIGFQI
+196 FFVGFQI
-203 SDGWEARMEPGY
+203 SDGWEPNMEAEY
-215 EEGQNFWSV
+215 ESGQSFWTV

-249 RSIPRGTLWAVAFT
+249 KSIPRGTLWAVAVT
-263 FFVYVLQLIWLAM
+263 FVVYAAQLVWLSLGASR
-276 GSNRDALVGDALVM
+276 GELIGNALVM
-290 QTLSVFPPLIIA
+290 KTISVAPPLIMA

-325 LAKDRVVPRFLSKGH
+325 LAKDRVIPRFLSKGK

-345 PRIALVLSAGISV
+345 PRLALILSAGV
-358 ICVWVGDLNLIA
+358 ALICVWVGDLNLIA

-413 AIACFGIMLLLNPL
+413 AIACFGIMLLLNVL
-427 ATVLAVALIVTA
+427 ATIVAVALIVAA
-439 YTILARRAYRTAWGD
+439 YTILARRSYRTAWGD
-454 MRSGFWFAVACMGLL
+454 MRSGFWFAVARMGLL
-469 KLYAS
+469 KLYSS

-482 PAILVLMSN
+482 PAILILMSN
-491 LKQNNQLL
+491 LKENSQLL
-499 RFSRYLEA
+499 RFGRYLEA

-513 LSHIILGDWKTSNDR
+513 LSHIILGDWKTSAER
-528 QKALTRQIDDR
+528 QKALTRQMDDR
-539 ILEERMSAFS
+539 IRFEKMSAFS

-561 TSLLQGAGLG
+561 TSLLQGSGLG

-591 FPHTVHQALEMEAN
+591 FPHTVHQALEMETN
-605 LIVYSKAKEPDS
+605 LIVYSKAKETDS

-637 TLAHLLQSNQA
+637 TLAHLLQSNSA
-648 WQESRIRI
+648 WQDARIRI
-656 LRIIRDEGGREAAE
+656 LRIIRDEDGRAAAE
-670 AGMAE
+670 AGMSE

-683 VEPVIVVSKDPPLE
+683 VEPVIVVTRDPPLE
-697 SIARESA
+697 AIARESA

-725 SSYAPLVDSVQG
+725 SSYAPVVDSIQG